1 MVTSEGAIDYFGV
14 GKRHAAV
21 SDLALLSMVI
31 SSEHYPNGATGIDI
45 EPLNCF
51 FEARLTPNL
60 LL

>member
-1 MVTSEGAIDYFGV
+1 
-14 GKRHAAV
+14 
-21 SDLALLSMVI
+21 MVI